1 MYLYN
6 NIVTFLFDNHN
17 RISIMKKVSVSW
29 LHLLI
34 AIIAF
39 LLASPGLKGE
49 VKPEIIGYILKPS
62 NDVHCQ
68 IQVEIVESY
77 AWGNVPNIQKEET
90 LDILMDRIVFEETN
104 FWGINEI
111 FYVDDKPFILIRLP
125 YTGHWYGK
133 EK

>member
-1 MYLYN
+1 
-6 NIVTFLFDNHN
+6 
-17 RISIMKKVSVSW
+17 MKKVSVSW

-77 AWGNVPNIQKEET
+77 AWGNVPTIQKEET

-125 YTGHWYGK
+125 YTGHLYGK